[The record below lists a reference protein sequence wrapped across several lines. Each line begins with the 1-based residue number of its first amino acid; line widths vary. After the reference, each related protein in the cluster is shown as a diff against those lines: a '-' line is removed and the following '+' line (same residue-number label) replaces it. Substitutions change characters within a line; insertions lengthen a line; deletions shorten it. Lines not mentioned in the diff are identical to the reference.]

1 MPICFKYG
9 DKKMDGMKYLGC
21 DGGTPTPS
29 QTHRG
34 HGQQTP
40 YGLRSLPLQK
50 HHQLTPDSHMCATVG
65 LNSQQTRWWV
75 CDIHKWKC
83 EKTPT
88 TSQCI
93 SHCQINRHHQSEMLS
108 SLYEKKCDYSPFL
121 SIKK

>member
-40 YGLRSLPLQK
+40 YDLRSLPLQK
-50 HHQLTPDSHMCATVG
+50 HHQLMPDSHMRATVG

-83 EKTPT
+83 EKNTNNIT
-88 TSQCI
+88 MHFS
-93 SHCQINRHHQSEMLS
+93 LS
-108 SLYEKKCDYSPFL
+108 NQQAS
-121 SIKK
+121 SIGDAFQLV